1 MNREISRE
9 LFEKRLCSCAC
20 VSDLDVDLGDLIE
33 GVLSCCGLGHD
44 VLDKAES
51 HLSSWSDVY
60 KDVVRGKSSLNDS
73 KVCSG
78 RCCLIEFLVKLVIES
93 ELHKSVLS
101 CKKLELVTPHTVFC
115 SFIRRC
121 GYDES
126 LGNSAFAIFQGD
138 CHLGNLAEIIK
149 LFYNGFGGLI

>member
-51 HLSSWSDVY
+51 HLSSWRDVY
-60 KDVVRGKSSLNDS
+60 KDVVRGKSSLNHC
-73 KVCSG
+73 KCSS
-78 RCCLIEFLVKLVIES
+78 RRHRLIDFLIELVVES

-101 CKKLELVTPHTVFC
+101 RKKFQLVTPHSVLR
-115 SFIRRC
+115 SFV
-121 GYDES
+121 
-126 LGNSAFAIFQGD
+126 
-138 CHLGNLAEIIK
+138 
-149 LFYNGFGGLI
+149 